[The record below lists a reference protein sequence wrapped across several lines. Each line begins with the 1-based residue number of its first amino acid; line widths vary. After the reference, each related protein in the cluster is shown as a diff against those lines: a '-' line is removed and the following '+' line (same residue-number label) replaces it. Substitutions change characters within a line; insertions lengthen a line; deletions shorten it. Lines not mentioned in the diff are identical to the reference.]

1 MKRILIVFIFIF
13 LNSCDYKPIYS
24 TVNSKFKINDI
35 EITGNKKVNKL
46 MLRQISKLKNNT
58 SGLIYDLEIFT
69 SRQINSISKDE
80 KGNTKILEMIISSDI
95 NLKKNNSTIKK
106 YSFSENFTYDNNS
119 NKFEL
124 SQYEKNI
131 EYEIVTKIVQNLILA
146 IGTL

>member
-1 MKRILIVFIFIF
+1 MS
-13 LNSCDYKPIYS
+13 N
-24 TVNSKFKINDI
+24 
-35 EITGNKKVNKL
+35 
-46 MLRQISKLKNNT
+46 
-58 SGLIYDLEIFT
+58 
-69 SRQINSISKDE
+69 
-80 KGNTKILEMIISSDI
+80 SSDI